1 MNKETKQEIKE
12 NWDQVKGKVKI
23 GIACLLIGAFYGFVK
38 GVSTTDKMTL
48 ALIDKIPNTPDTG
61 DMDPEDKIVMLTLD
75 EETKSEEE
83 A

>member
-12 NWDQVKGKVKI
+12 NWNNVKGKVKI
-23 GIACLLIGAFYGFVK
+23 GAICLLIGAFYGFAK

-48 ALIDKIPNTPDTG
+48 ALIDKIPNTPDDG
-61 DMDPEDKIVMLTLD
+61 DMDPEDKVVMLTLNN
-75 EETKSEEE
+75 ETKSEEE